1 MSRVFVRTVAT
12 VVASRA
18 FPRVESHRARRV
30 CLAPWGSRH
39 ALNASSVRQQQKVH
53 ASALASKKSDD
64 DDDDDD
70 GSTTSGERLHAPS
83 LHRFYVDEP
92 FGAGARV
99 ALSREESRHATRA
112 LRLKPG
118 DALEVCDGVGGLG
131 LGRLMETTAKGNEAV
146 VEVEAMIEDA
156 FGSGMDWEVVAAFG
170 GLKGGRGDWL
180 VEKAAELGARTLTP
194 LLTERSAAI
203 GKGEGSGRESRW
215 GRVAHAASKQSLRAC
230 GLIVNAPTNVA
241 ELCAEIE
248 RDGASRLTLLAA
260 AGAPPIGDVVRAA
273 GADVARS
280 GRVKSPSGPM
290 SILPDRA
297 AGADVARSGRI
308 LIGPEGDFTDEEIE
322 RMVRAGARPVGLGA
336 LRLRVETAAISAL
349 AAVSALVE
357 ESK

>member
-1 MSRVFVRTVAT
+1 MHEHKKYLKSIHALIRRRAVAPMSRVFVRTVAT

-18 FPRVESHRARRV
+18 FPRVESHRARR
-30 CLAPWGSRH
+30 LAPWGWRH
-39 ALNASSVRQQQKVH
+39 ALNTSSVRLQQKVH
-53 ASALASKKSDD
+53 ESALASKRNADD
-64 DDDDDD
+64 EGDDD
-70 GSTTSGERLHAPS
+70 GSTTNGERLHAPS

-99 ALSREESRHATRA
+99 ALSKEESRHATRA

-131 LGRLMETTAKGNEAV
+131 LGRLMETRAKGNEAV

-230 GLIVNAPTNVA
+230 GLIVGAPTNVA

-260 AGAPPIGDVVRAA
+260 AGAPPIGDVV
-273 GADVARS
+273 
-280 GRVKSPSGPM
+280 
-290 SILPDRA
+290 RA

-349 AAVSALVE
+349 AAVSALIE

>member
-1 MSRVFVRTVAT
+1 MSRAFARTVAT
-12 VVASRA
+12 AVASRA
-18 FPRVESHRARRV
+18 FPRVDLHRARR
-30 CLAPWGSRH
+30 LAPWGSRH
-39 ALNASSVRQQQKVH
+39 ALNTSSLRQQKVH
-53 ASALASKKSDD
+53 DESHPSALAAKKTEDD
-64 DDDDDD
+64 DEGGDE
-70 GSTTSGERLHAPS
+70 GSTTSERLHAPS

-146 VEVEAMIEDA
+146 VEVEAMIEDEL
-156 FGSGMDWEVVAAFG
+156 GSGMDWEVVAAFG

-230 GLIVNAPTNVA
+230 GLIVNAPTDVA

-248 RDGASRLTLLAA
+248 RDGSSRLTLLAA
-260 AGAPPIGDVVRAA
+260 AGAPPIGDVV
-273 GADVARS
+273 
-280 GRVKSPSGPM
+280 
-290 SILPDRA
+290 RA

-349 AAVSALVE
+349 AAVSALNE

>member
-1 MSRVFVRTVAT
+1 MSRAFARTVAT
-12 VVASRA
+12 AVASRA
-18 FPRVESHRARRV
+18 FPRVDLHRARR
-30 CLAPWGSRH
+30 LAPWGSRH
-39 ALNASSVRQQQKVH
+39 ALNTSSLRQQKVH
-53 ASALASKKSDD
+53 DESHPSALAAKKTEDD
-64 DDDDDD
+64 DEGGDE
-70 GSTTSGERLHAPS
+70 GSTTSERLHAPS

-146 VEVEAMIEDA
+146 VEVEAMIEDEL
-156 FGSGMDWEVVAAFG
+156 GSGMDWEVVAAFG

-230 GLIVNAPTNVA
+230 GLIVNAPTDVA

-248 RDGASRLTLLAA
+248 RDGSSRLTLLAA

-280 GRVKSPSGPM
+280 GR
-290 SILPDRA
+290 
-297 AGADVARSGRI
+297 I

-322 RMVRAGARPVGLGA
+322 RIR
-336 LRLRVETAAISAL
+336 RLIERETERS
-349 AAVSALVE
+349 S
-357 ESK
+357 